1 MWIEIAGDR
10 DEAARLFETYVKR
23 NKFQVQA
30 TYNLFRKHGQRV
42 RWAVAMQPSTVVP
55 KHKVITSLAVQWRLA
70 IIDCISKRGMPW
82 VNRCVLCKQDME
94 THDHLFFK
102 CQFSASIWRGVLNWM
117 GISGR
122 GLTLK
127 KELLWISKQGA
138 KRHWKIKWFSCS
150 ICAVTYAILKERNRI
165 IFEGFEREY
174 EKVIQYVKELYGFP
188 PRFTK
193 WVLACVT
200 SSHFSLNINGSV
212 EGFFPGQRGLRQGDP
227 LSPYLFVL
235 CMEVLSRLLRTLPT
249 HPGFSYHPKCVKV
262 KLTHL
267 IFADDL
273 LVFTRED
280 LPSIQA
286 VNSCLSL
293 FAAFSGLKINP
304 MKSSLYFGGVPSQLK
319 KLILSTTGYVEGD
332 LPVRYL
338 GLPLF
343 SSRLTQP
350 MFAPLLDKIR
360 AKISHWANSMLT
372 YAGKIELINS
382 VLFGLQHF
390 WGSSVLLPKGIV
402 KNIQKICKKF
412 LWGIDEGHK
421 RHVFKSWNDICLPRQ
436 EGGLG
441 IKEVLSWNKCQMLS
455 WIKKL
460 ELDTPT
466 VWMTSAY
473 SWAWGSIIGCRDD
486 LIRPHWRDSLP
497 KGPPFTQHKTLEDG
511 LIYPKHAVIS
521 TLAVQCRLPTIDN
534 LCGRGFALANRCALC
549 EQDIETTDHLFFCCP
564 FSSAVWRAIAIWL
577 RATPV
582 SGLHSIFLWYR
593 THNRGRSMLKRM
605 RRCALCCAIYLIWKE
620 RNMRIFKDVASTPS
634 ALVWKLQYLVYLR
647 ARSHEAY

>member
-1 MWIEIAGDR
+1 MVVGGHCIGIDWLRESWFVGVVVSVVDR
-10 DEAARLFETYVKR
+10 GENGVS
-23 NKFQVQA
+23 VQ
-30 TYNLFRKHGQRV
+30 
-42 RWAVAMQPSTVVP
+42 
-55 KHKVITSLAVQWRLA
+55 SLVDGSLV
-70 IIDCISKRGMPW
+70 G
-82 VNRCVLCKQDME
+82 
-94 THDHLFFK
+94 
-102 CQFSASIWRGVLNWM
+102 
-117 GISGR
+117 
-122 GLTLK
+122 
-127 KELLWISKQGA
+127 GA
-138 KRHWKIKWFSCS
+138 ESM
-150 ICAVTYAILKERNRI
+150 
-165 IFEGFEREY
+165 
-174 EKVIQYVKELYGFP
+174 LYGFP

-273 LVFTRED
+273 LVFTRGD

-402 KNIQKICKKF
+402 KHIQKICKNF
-412 LWGIDEGHK
+412 LWGIDEGHR

-455 WIKKL
+455 WIKKI
-460 ELDTPT
+460 ELDTPA
-466 VWMTSAY
+466 VWVRWVKAYILKTADFWDFQMTSAY

-486 LIRPHWRDSLP
+486 LIQSTGGIAAAKFLLAHQDFKVKAYELFRP
-497 KGPPFTQHKTLEDG
+497 KGPPFTQHKTLKDG

-534 LCGRGFALANRCALC
+534 LCGRGFALVNRCALC

-582 SGLHSIFLWYR
+582 SGLHSIFIWYR

-620 RNMRIFKDVASTPS
+620 RNMRVFKDVASTPP
-634 ALVWKLQYLVYLR
+634 ALVWKIQYLVYLR